1 MHSTQTSH
9 ARPIYFPKNEKNEK
23 KEPYVKRPSSD
34 DLKQCAGVA
43 SNEKYEYDRYGSF
56 SIASSPIGESFMIRL
71 QKRMN
76 AC

>member
-9 ARPIYFPKNEKNEK
+9 ARPIYFPKNGK
-23 KEPYVKRPSSD
+23 KESYVKRPSSE
-34 DLKQCAGVA
+34 DLKQCADVA
-43 SNEKYEYDRYGSF
+43 SNEKYEYDRYDTF

-76 AC
+76 SC